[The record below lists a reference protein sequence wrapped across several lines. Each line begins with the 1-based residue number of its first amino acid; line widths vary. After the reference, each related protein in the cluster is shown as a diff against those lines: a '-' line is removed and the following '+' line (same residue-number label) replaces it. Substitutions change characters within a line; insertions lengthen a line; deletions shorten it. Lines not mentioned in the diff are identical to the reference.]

1 MIIGIGG
8 GTASGKTIFAK
19 KILELVGADSIIYL
33 EHDAYYL
40 GRDQLPQTLRDQRNF
55 DHPDS
60 LDNALFISH
69 LKQLRNGEP
78 IERPIYDFT
87 ADRRTEATCHI
98 LPKSVIL
105 VDGVLI
111 FAIEEL
117 RELFDIKVFIDA
129 DADIRLAR
137 RLRRDLLERGRS
149 PQSVLDQYLTTV
161 RPMHRQFV
169 EPSKRYADIIIHGKI
184 EQHSTGLDLLVTKI
198 RAYLSELHQAGR
210 A

>member
-1 MIIGIGG
+1 MIIGICG

-40 GRDQLPQTLRDQRNF
+40 ARDQLPQALRDVRNF

-69 LKQLRNGEP
+69 LKQLSHGEP

-87 ADRRTEATCHI
+87 ADRRTQATYHI
-98 LPKSVIL
+98 LPKPVIL

-117 RELFDIKVFIDA
+117 RNLFDIKVFIDA
-129 DADIRLAR
+129 EADIRLAR
-137 RLRRDLLERGRS
+137 RLQRDILERGRS
-149 PQSVLDQYLTTV
+149 PQSVLDQYLCTV

-198 RAYLSELHQAGR
+198 RAFLATPPT
-210 A
+210 